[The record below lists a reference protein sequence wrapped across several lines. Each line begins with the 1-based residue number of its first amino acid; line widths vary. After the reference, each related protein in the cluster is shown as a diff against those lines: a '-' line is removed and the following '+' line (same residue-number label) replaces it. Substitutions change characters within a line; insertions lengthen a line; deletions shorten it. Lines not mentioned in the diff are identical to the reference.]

1 MKLPS
6 LLGAVHL
13 GLEVFCSALG
23 VITLTG
29 TPRYPEYGFRDVVV
43 PGGGGG
49 TKNERMTEGELTLV
63 VQLAWVGERRKNSE
77 KLSRSTRI

>member
-13 GLEVFCSALG
+13 GLEVFSSALG

-29 TPRYPEYGFRDVVV
+29 TPRYPEYCFRDVVV
-43 PGGGGG
+43 PGRRGWYKKRKDDRRRTDFSSSACLGGGWG
-49 TKNERMTEGELTLV
+49 WGRGGRI
-63 VQLAWVGERRKNSE
+63 A
-77 KLSRSTRI
+77 RS